1 MKQSQPRRMR
11 VQIGARKYTKIG
23 VTRRGWRDAY
33 HQVLALSWPGF
44 FLLIVLV
51 YLATN
56 VAFAVIYGLQ
66 PDGVANAGH
75 GFLNR
80 LFFSIETLS
89 TVGYGYMY
97 PVSVYAHV
105 VASIEIF
112 IGLLSLALVTGMMFA
127 RFSRPQARILFSR
140 VAVVCSFDGAPTL
153 MVRAANERHNT
164 ILEADVAMTLVR
176 EEITAEGERF
186 YRQHDLPLTRH
197 HSAAFALSWT
207 VMHPI
212 TERSPLHGWT
222 RERLD
227 RAHALFAVSITG
239 LDDVLEQSVH
249 ARAEYTAGQLLFG
262 RRFVDVI
269 VPADGGTILDLTRIH
284 DTEPE
289 PAVAPSGGMHAP
301 RHRSSPTT

>member
-1 MKQSQPRRMR
+1 MKPRQPRRVR
-11 VQIGARKYTKIG
+11 VRFGAREYTKIG
-23 VTRRGWRDAY
+23 VRSRGWRDAY
-33 HQVLALSWPGF
+33 HQILALSWPGF
-44 FLLIVLV
+44 FLLIVLA
-51 YLATN
+51 YLAAN
-56 VAFAVIYGLQ
+56 VLFAMVYGLQ
-66 PDGVANAGH
+66 PGAVANAGH
-75 GFLNR
+75 DFLDR

-97 PVSVYAHV
+97 PVTIFAHV

-112 IGLLSLALVTGMMFA
+112 IGLLSLALVTGIMFA

-140 VAVVCSFDGAPTL
+140 IAIVCRFDGTPTL

-222 RERLD
+222 REQLEK
-227 RAHALFAVSITG
+227 AHAMIAVSITG
-239 LDDVLEQSVH
+239 LDDILEQTVH
-249 ARAEYTAGQLLFG
+249 ARAEYTAGQLLFD

-269 VPADGGTILDLTRIH
+269 VPADGGTILDLTRFN

-289 PAVAPSGGMHAP
+289 PAVPRAGATHAQQ
-301 RHRSSPTT
+301 HKSSPPS

>member
-1 MKQSQPRRMR
+1 MKPSPPRRVR
-11 VQIGARKYTKIG
+11 VQVGARKYTKIG

-44 FLLIVLV
+44 FLLIVLA
-51 YLATN
+51 YLAAN
-56 VAFAVIYGLQ
+56 LAFALIYGLQ
-66 PDGVANAGH
+66 PGGVVNAGH
-75 GFLNR
+75 SFLER

-97 PVSVYAHV
+97 PVTIFAHV
-105 VASIEIF
+105 VASVEMF
-112 IGLLSLALVTGMMFA
+112 VGLLSLALVTGMMFA
-127 RFSRPQARILFSR
+127 RFSRPRARILFSR
-140 VAVVCSFDGAPTL
+140 VAVVCGFDGTPTL

-164 ILEADVAMTLVR
+164 ILEADVTMTLVR

-186 YRQHDLPLTRH
+186 YRQHDLPLTRR

-207 VMHPI
+207 IMHPI
-212 TERSPLHGWT
+212 TDRSPLYGWT

-227 RAHALFAVSITG
+227 QAHALLAVSITG

-262 RRFVDVI
+262 RRYVDVI

-289 PAVAPSGGMHAP
+289 PNAAQSGGMHAQ
-301 RHRSSPTT
+301 RHGPSPTA